1 MNDSDKFMQEEFMPF
16 YKRVLDAFQRNQQMF
31 YAVLNAFLSGKKNHI
46 GMRVTARENVLGEYT
61 LYLDG
66 VKVSHLENG
75 LLASEVHTPFG
86 IMRPYVILEK
96 SALEKMLRDEPAFIK
111 EPFATKM
118 KYAHE
123 FTLKFLKA

>member
-1 MNDSDKFMQEEFMPF
+1 MNDTDKFMQEEFMPF
-16 YKRVLDAFQRNQQMF
+16 YKRVLDAFQQNHHTF

-46 GMRVTARENVLGEYT
+46 GMRITAQGNILGDYT
-61 LYLDG
+61 IYLDG
-66 VKVSHLENG
+66 ANVSHLENG

-96 SALEKMLRDEPAFIK
+96 SSVEKMIRDEPDFIK
-111 EPFATKM
+111 DPFATKL

-123 FTLKFLKA
+123 TTVKFLKD